1 MAALT
6 TLRLLRQLPPGAAAD
21 VRCVS
26 FAAPAIGNARLQ
38 AYVRERGW
46 ERHFSNLLV
55 PGAGRV
61 IAQGHAQDVALC
73 SGAPVV
79 AEVDACSCTPLL
91 QWSIAA
97 LLDYKLQVLHTWQH
111 GCRCSSALL

>member
-1 MAALT
+1 MCAGHSLGGAVAALT

-55 PGAGRV
+55 PGVGRGMAHGRV
-61 IAQGHAQDVALC
+61 QDVAL
-73 SGAPVV
+73 
-79 AEVDACSCTPLL
+79 L
-91 QWSIAA
+91 QSSEWLPRRMLAIA
-97 LLDYKLQVLHTWQH
+97 
-111 GCRCSSALL
+111 

>member
-55 PGAGRV
+55 PGAERPSERSCLNEGRGLV
-61 IAQGHAQDVALC
+61 RAYAR
-73 SGAPVV
+73 GA
-79 AEVDACSCTPLL
+79 AEERCLSNLLVPGAEPGMTSCARRMPHGKAEP
-91 QWSIAA
+91 AA
-97 LLDYKLQVLHTWQH
+97 A
-111 GCRCSSALL
+111 G